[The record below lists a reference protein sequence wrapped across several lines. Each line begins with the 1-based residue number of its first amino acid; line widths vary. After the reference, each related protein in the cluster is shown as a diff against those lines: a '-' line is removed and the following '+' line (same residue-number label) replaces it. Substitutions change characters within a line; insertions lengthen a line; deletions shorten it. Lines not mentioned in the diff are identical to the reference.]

1 MADERNITEFHARAK
16 MWSLLFDGRS
26 IKRSDPWNIN
36 GAATWDML
44 SGEGS
49 LHGCRLYFQAE
60 NVNDF
65 SLLLSPNILNTPFVA
80 DEQYPLMFW
89 RWYPGT
95 TNFPGVHAVAS
106 LSPGMWGSNL
116 GGGAPSSAGENA
128 LTVIGG
134 EPFYPETFTLQ
145 IWNKTLFYQSTTLGF
160 VVNSVVGNV
169 TDRLNYIVEDTNLPS
184 SIVRTF
190 LSLDEATKTL
200 KFGILDSG
208 YSLELYAG
216 NASPRFVVAQDG
228 TITPAMLGLERAVCV
243 YEGVVVYEGEIVYL

>member
-1 MADERNITEFHARAK
+1 MADVRNITEFHDRVK
-16 MWSLLFDGRS
+16 VWSLLFDGRS
-26 IKRSDPWNIN
+26 IKRGDVWNTRGID
-36 GAATWDML
+36 WDTL
-44 SGEGS
+44 SGDGS

-95 TNFPGVHAVAS
+95 ANFPGVHAVVS
-106 LSPGMWGSNL
+106 LSPGLWGSEL
-116 GGGAPSSAGENA
+116 GGVPYSAGENS

-134 EPFYPETFTLQ
+134 EPFYPETFTFQ
-145 IWNKTLFYQSTTLGF
+145 IWNKTLFYQSTTLGY
-160 VVNSVVGNV
+160 VVNPTVGNV
-169 TDRLNYIVEDTNLPS
+169 TDRLNNIVEDPDLPVS
-184 SIVRTF
+184 AIRTF
-190 LSLDEATKTL
+190 LSLDESTKTL
-200 KFGILDSG
+200 KFGILELG

-216 NASPRFVVAQDG
+216 DAAPRFIVAQDG

-243 YEGVVVYEGEIVYL
+243 FEGVVVYEGEIVYL